1 MLCVMLYFICYM
13 LYVMCYVICYM
24 LYVLC
29 SVFCAIYSI
38 AKTALFTV
46 LPIITTANIVINPR
60 LLLFNF
66 RRHILI
72 FFFFSFLSPHFP
84 SHFTLHTSLHSAHR
98 LKCALTTH
106 WSSYP
111 DLFSSFSPRHVL
123 GLSIS
128 SKLPS
133 PPLPSLVKK
142 KKKKEEISI

>member
-1 MLCVMLYFICYM
+1 MYYVWYIIVILCVICYV
-13 LYVMCYVICYM
+13 LCYM

-72 FFFFSFLSPHFP
+72 FFFFFISFP
-84 SHFTLHTSLHSAHR
+84 SLPVTLHTSHFTSL
-98 LKCALTTH
+98 
-106 WSSYP
+106 SSQTQMCP
-111 DLFSSFSPRHVL
+111 DH
-123 GLSIS
+123 
-128 SKLPS
+128 
-133 PPLPSLVKK
+133 SLVVLPR
-142 KKKKEEISI
+142 SFFFLLSSARARPLNPLQASFPSRPS

>member
-1 MLCVMLYFICYM
+1 ML
-13 LYVMCYVICYM
+13 CYM

-72 FFFFSFLSPHFP
+72 FFFFFSFLSPHFP

-123 GLSIS
+123 GLSTP

-133 PPLPSLVKK
+133 PPVPR
-142 KKKKEEISI
+142 KKEKQKRRNFYLKPNREFPGNLIIVEQN